1 MEINTETKIMAVIG
15 DPIDHSMSPFMHN
28 HIIAENGYN
37 ADYFPFRVQTEEDLK
52 RFVRSAEILNFA
64 GFNVTMPHKQNII
77 SLLDGIDEEAE
88 AYGAV
93 NTVKIRDGKAYGYN
107 TDVRGLFRAFEKNGA
122 EPAGSHVMIIGAGG
136 VAASLVH
143 GAASAGISSVTVLNR
158 TRQKAEHLCEGLE
171 YAKAEEQTP
180 ENMRRTAASAD
191 IIINCT
197 SLGMSGTEHD
207 FSDLSFLDE
216 TEAFL
221 CDLIYNPWETN
232 FLRYGRERGL
242 KTMNGMGMLIFQ
254 GLISFEIFTDE
265 KLDLGREYD
274 RLLPLCE
281 ARLSGKTKKY

>member
-15 DPIDHSMSPFMHN
+15 DPIDHSLSPFMHN

-37 ADYFPFRVQTEEDLK
+37 AVYFPFRVQTEEGLK
-52 RFVRSAEILNFA
+52 RFLRSAEILNFA
-64 GFNVTMPHKQNII
+64 GFNITMPHKQNII
-77 SLLDGIDEEAE
+77 PLLDGIDSEAE

-107 TDVRGLFRAFEKNGA
+107 TDVRGLFWALKENGA
-122 EPAGSHVMIIGAGG
+122 KLSGSRVMVIGAGG
-136 VAASLVH
+136 VAASLIR
-143 GAASAGISSVTVLNR
+143 GASAARIRSITVLNR
-158 TRQKAEHLCEGLE
+158 TLKKAEQLCEGLN
-171 YAKAEEQTP
+171 YAQAMAQTP
-180 ENMRRTAASAD
+180 ENMRSTAASSD
-191 IIINCT
+191 LIINCT

-216 TEAFL
+216 TDAFL

-242 KTMNGMGMLIFQ
+242 TTMNGMSMLICQ

-265 KLDLGREYD
+265 KLDMRREYD

-281 ARLSGKTKKY
+281 ARLKKK